1 MQTVFFGTSAFAV
14 PSLHGLVRAGHR
26 VVLCVTQQD
35 QPRGRGLT
43 PGPSPVKTAALG
55 LGIPVAQPCDSQE
68 LLSACQAVTS
78 ELGVVASYGRLIP
91 SQLLN
96 CPIHGILGVHPS
108 LLPRYRGASPIA
120 WAVLNGEQT
129 TGVTV
134 FRLNERMDA
143 GDIVLQRAVAI
154 GPRETGEQLSG
165 RLAALG
171 AELLVDAAHQIAQG
185 KATFL
190 PQDETRAT
198 PTTKLTKRDGRIEWA
213 NGAETIDR
221 KVRAL
226 NPWPG
231 AYTEWDGRSV
241 RLWLTTPDVDRATGQ
256 SRPGEILQASAEGV
270 VVATGRG
277 ALVIQ
282 ELQVAGGRRMP
293 VREFVAGHRIQVGE
307 VLGSVQ

>member
-1 MQTVFFGTSAFAV
+1 MQTVFFGTSTFAV
-14 PSLHGLVRAGHR
+14 PSLQALVRAGHR

-43 PGPSPVKTAALG
+43 PGPSPVKVAALG
-55 LGIPVAQPCDSQE
+55 LGIPVAQPRDGQE
-68 LLSACQAVTS
+68 LLSACQAVKP

-96 CPIHGILGVHPS
+96 WPIHGILGVHPS

-120 WAVLNGEQT
+120 WAILNGEQT

-143 GDIVLQRAVAI
+143 GDIVLQRALAI

-171 AELLVDAAHQIAQG
+171 AELLVDGAHQIAQ
-185 KATFL
+185 KQAPFL

-198 PTTKLTKRDGRIEWA
+198 STTKLTKRDGRIEW
-213 NGAETIDR
+213 GDDAETIDR

-231 AYTEWDGRSV
+231 ACTDWNGRVV
-241 RLWLTTPDVDRATGQ
+241 RLWLTTPDARVAMGQ
-256 SRPGEILQASAEGV
+256 SRPGEILRASAEGV
-270 VVATGRG
+270 LVATGRG
-277 ALVIQ
+277 VLAIH
-282 ELQVAGGRRMP
+282 ELQVAGGRRMG
-293 VREFVAGHRIQVGE
+293 VEAFLAGHAVKTGDIVGE
-307 VLGSVQ
+307 